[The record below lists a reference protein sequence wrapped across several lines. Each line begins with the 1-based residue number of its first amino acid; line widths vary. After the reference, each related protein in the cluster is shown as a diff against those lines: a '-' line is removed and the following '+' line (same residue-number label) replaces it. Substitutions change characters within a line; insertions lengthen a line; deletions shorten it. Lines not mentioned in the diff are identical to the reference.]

1 MYDMKKK
8 YTVLILISF
17 AMGVIFSLMLMLPL
31 AEKKLQKSISDDR
44 NNTITE
50 MNELS
55 DILRLYNLF
64 LKNEVGSNNKK
75 GESYFLKD
83 YCNNFNKLDKTGNGV
98 RYALFD
104 MTNDGIPELHVLT
117 DISYSVHTVEGK
129 KLITWY
135 EGDRYRR
142 PLNNKAILGK
152 TESSETYYEY
162 IVLDNKGEE
171 VFSCVFAKNQRNIC
185 LFSNGEDYIKLSK
198 RKWEKL
204 TSPFLSIGSDK
215 INWKNI
221 NDKVEWTELK
231 GKWYQKNYWEN
242 TNYF

>member
-171 VFSCVFAKNQRNIC
+171 VFSCAFAKNQRNIC

-204 TSPFLSIGSDK
+204 TSSFLSIGSDK

-231 GKWYQKNYWEN
+231 GK
-242 TNYF
+242 

>member
-171 VFSCVFAKNQRNIC
+171 VFSCAFAKNQRNIC

-231 GKWYQKNYWEN
+231 GKL
-242 TNYF
+242 

>member
-8 YTVLILISF
+8 YTVLIIISF

-171 VFSCVFAKNQRNIC
+171 VFSCAFAKNQRNIC

-231 GKWYQKNYWEN
+231 GK
-242 TNYF
+242 

>member
-83 YCNNFNKLDKTGNGV
+83 YCNNFNILDKTGNGV

-171 VFSCVFAKNQRNIC
+171 VFSCAFAKNQRNIC

-231 GKWYQKNYWEN
+231 GK
-242 TNYF
+242 

>member
-1 MYDMKKK
+1 MKKK

-142 PLNNKAILGK
+142 PLNNKAIIGK

-171 VFSCVFAKNQRNIC
+171 VFSCAFAKNQRNIC

-231 GKWYQKNYWEN
+231 GK
-242 TNYF
+242 

>member
-1 MYDMKKK
+1 MKKK

-17 AMGVIFSLMLMLPL
+17 AMGVIFSMMLMLPL

-171 VFSCVFAKNQRNIC
+171 VFSCAFAKNQRNIC

-231 GKWYQKNYWEN
+231 GK
-242 TNYF
+242 

>member
-1 MYDMKKK
+1 MKKK

-171 VFSCVFAKNQRNIC
+171 VFSCAFAKNQRNIC

-231 GKWYQKNYWEN
+231 GK
-242 TNYF
+242 

>member
-1 MYDMKKK
+1 MKKK

-171 VFSCVFAKNQRNIC
+171 LFSCAFAKNQRNIC

-231 GKWYQKNYWEN
+231 GK
-242 TNYF
+242 

>member
-1 MYDMKKK
+1 
-8 YTVLILISF
+8 
-17 AMGVIFSLMLMLPL
+17 MGVIFSLMLMLPL

-117 DISYSVHTVEGK
+117 DISYSVHTGEGK

-171 VFSCVFAKNQRNIC
+171 VFSCAFAKNQRNIC

-231 GKWYQKNYWEN
+231 GK
-242 TNYF
+242 

>member
-1 MYDMKKK
+1 MKKK

-104 MTNDGIPELHVLT
+104 MTNDGIPELHVLS

-171 VFSCVFAKNQRNIC
+171 VFSCAFAKNQRNIC

-231 GKWYQKNYWEN
+231 GK
-242 TNYF
+242 

>member
-1 MYDMKKK
+1 MKKK

-83 YCNNFNKLDKTGNGV
+83 YCNNYNKLDKTGNGV

-142 PLNNKAILGK
+142 PLNNKAILGE

-171 VFSCVFAKNQRNIC
+171 VFSCAFAKNQRNIC

-231 GKWYQKNYWEN
+231 GK
-242 TNYF
+242 

>member
-152 TESSETYYEY
+152 TESSQTYYEY

-171 VFSCVFAKNQRNIC
+171 VFSCAFAKNQRNIC
-185 LFSNGEDYIKLSK
+185 LFSNDEDYIKLSK

-231 GKWYQKNYWEN
+231 GK
-242 TNYF
+242 

>member
-1 MYDMKKK
+1 MKKK

-162 IVLDNKGEE
+162 IVLDNKGEG
-171 VFSCVFAKNQRNIC
+171 VFSCAFAKNQRNIC

-231 GKWYQKNYWEN
+231 GK
-242 TNYF
+242 

>member
-98 RYALFD
+98 RYVLFD

-171 VFSCVFAKNQRNIC
+171 VFSCAFAKNQRNIC

-231 GKWYQKNYWEN
+231 GK
-242 TNYF
+242 

>member
-117 DISYSVHTVEGK
+117 DISYSVHTVDGK

-171 VFSCVFAKNQRNIC
+171 VFSCAFAKNQRNIC

-231 GKWYQKNYWEN
+231 GK
-242 TNYF
+242 

>member
-1 MYDMKKK
+1 MKKK

-135 EGDRYRR
+135 EEDRYRR

-171 VFSCVFAKNQRNIC
+171 VFSCAFAKNQRNIC

-231 GKWYQKNYWEN
+231 GK
-242 TNYF
+242 